1 MGGSVP
7 SQPCCRIQGCFSS
20 YHGLEQ
26 AVTTA
31 RGLSMFRAGAEEETF
46 DVSGASFGHS
56 TARDARELPR
66 AGAVVKRC
74 FDIVAALT
82 FFVVFLPLILLI
94 ALGVLFSSPGPII
107 YAQDR
112 IGRNGRSFRFYKFRS
127 MVVNSDEVF
136 SAFLDSC
143 PDARAQWEQYQKLEN
158 DPRITAF
165 GRFIRRTSLDE
176 LPQFWNVLKGD
187 MSIVGPRPCMP
198 NQKTLY
204 GIHWG
209 AYCSVRPGLTG
220 LWQVSG
226 RNLLTYGQ
234 RVILD
239 TQYVKSW
246 SILQDLKILAKTAK
260 VVLTGDGSK

>member
-1 MGGSVP
+1 
-7 SQPCCRIQGCFSS
+7 
-20 YHGLEQ
+20 
-26 AVTTA
+26 
-31 RGLSMFRAGAEEETF
+31 MFRAGAEEETF

-74 FDIVAALT
+74 FDVVAAVT
-82 FFVVFLPLILLI
+82 FFVIFLPLFLFIVI
-94 ALGVLFSSPGPII
+94 GVWLWSPGPIF

-143 PDARAQWEQYQKLEN
+143 PHARSQWEQYQKLDN
-158 DPRITAF
+158 DPRITTF

-198 NQKTLY
+198 SQKSLY
-204 GIHWG
+204 GVHWRS
-209 AYCSVRPGLTG
+209 YCAVRPGLTG

-226 RNLLTYGQ
+226 RNRLTYEQ
-234 RVILD
+234 RVQLDAEYVRTYSIWLDLQILVR
-239 TQYVKSW
+239 TVR
-246 SILQDLKILAKTAK
+246 
-260 VVLTGDGSK
+260 VVLTGHGSL